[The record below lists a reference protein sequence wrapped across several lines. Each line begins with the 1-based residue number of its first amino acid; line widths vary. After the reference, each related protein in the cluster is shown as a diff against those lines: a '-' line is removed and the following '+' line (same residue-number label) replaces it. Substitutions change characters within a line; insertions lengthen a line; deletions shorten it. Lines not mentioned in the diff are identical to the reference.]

1 MFKHF
6 IVFLLI
12 CMLPK
17 LALTAEHWQ
26 ASNYIIGSFI
36 EIALKNEF
44 DSKPA
49 KLRKWNKPVHVW
61 LDHKGPENQANK
73 ALHTNLVRMHLDH
86 LEELTGQYVGLVA
99 NEAQADMKVIFT
111 SEKQWKRD
119 IEQTVGSKMTP
130 RMMKAVCMAALKTNG
145 KSEISSAVVI
155 IPVDQAIRH
164 RKLVTCIVEEI
175 TQVMGLPNDSDS
187 VFPSIFND
195 KTPND
200 LLTGLDGLL
209 LQLLYHPDL
218 EVGMTAAEV
227 MPVMR
232 TLVTEMQIDGT
243 VDNAVK
249 TVKKGE
255 LYPLMGF

>member
-1 MFKHF
+1 MLKRF
-6 IVFLLI
+6 IILLLI

-17 LALTAEHWQ
+17 LALAAEHWQ
-26 ASNYIIGSFI
+26 GSNYIMRSFI

-44 DSKPA
+44 DSRPA

-61 LDHKGPENQANK
+61 LDHQGPENIANQT
-73 ALHTNLVRMHLDH
+73 LHTNLVRMHLDH
-86 LEELTGQYVGLVA
+86 LEDLTGQYIGLVA
-99 NEAQADMKVIFT
+99 NESQADIKVIFT
-111 SEKQWKRD
+111 SERQWKHD
-119 IEQTVGSKMTP
+119 IEQTIGSKITP
-130 RMMKAVCMAALKTNG
+130 RMMKAVCMAALKTNAN
-145 KSEISSAVVI
+145 SEISSAVVI

-209 LQLLYHPDL
+209 LGLLYHPDL

-227 MPVMR
+227 IPVMR
-232 TLVTEMQIDGT
+232 NLVTEMQIDGT
-243 VDNAVK
+243 VDHAVQ